1 MILLSCV
8 RSKIKKIGQYRQQNL
23 ILNTLYTEW
32 RTFLLM
38 KFNFKKSI
46 IGSVMMGHNESLILN
61 AAFLVRKKKI
71 MLNLKS

>member
-1 MILLSCV
+1 
-8 RSKIKKIGQYRQQNL
+8 
-23 ILNTLYTEW
+23 
-32 RTFLLM
+32 M